1 MRLYVDLSFTLIYFN
16 MYLIKRASSSNVK
29 KENGHRLPRGKTAH
43 ALARS
48 LGSSSQSPL
57 STHTCRGCFCSQR
70 ALSTC
75 TPASPCA
82 LRAHKA
88 PCLLRTRAT
97 RVRAVQEGH
106 SRIFGR
112 CSELRGGA
120 PVPCSGLAFFGGES
134 SSATLF
140 ERKLNELD
148 HPPPVAPTGDGG
160 GRSLLLEVAA
170 AAAPARGTTRRTS
183 FWRHS
188 CERLASL
195 CTASRNSSGT
205 PGEG

>member
-97 RVRAVQEGH
+97 RVRAVLEGH

-120 PVPCSGLAFFGGES
+120 PVPCGLAFFGGES

-205 PGEG
+205 PGVG